1 MESEPEEDDSLDDS
15 WIVEFKKTHNL
26 YNDYCK
32 DDLYYTNLHFV
43 YVNKDNEI
51 EKIKQDSFLM
61 STCNSISRPEIVGL
75 IKRNCIENNLN
86 YSIISIL
93 RYNITLDVED
103 INKFMKNNNS
113 EMFNSY
119 LVPIKNIDT
128 ITFEKTINMFQDLND
143 LFFLFYEKEKDKD
156 NTGKTSSQHNSHNS
170 HNSTKRVFF
179 KPHAAK
185 KHKKTHRKY

>member
-1 MESEPEEDDSLDDS
+1 M
-15 WIVEFKKTHNL
+15 
-26 YNDYCK
+26 
-32 DDLYYTNLHFV
+32 
-43 YVNKDNEI
+43 NKDNEI

-75 IKRNCIENNLN
+75 IKRNCIENNVI

-103 INKFMKNNNS
+103 INKFMKNNNC
-113 EMFNSY
+113 EVFNSY

-143 LFFLFYEKEKDKD
+143 LFFLFYEKDKD
-156 NTGKTSSQHNSHNS
+156 NTGKTSSHNSHNS
-170 HNSTKRVFF
+170 NNSTKRVFF
-179 KPHAAK
+179 KPHAK